1 MELHAS
7 DIVALYRPS
16 LCENRLLRRERGEPE
31 SEPSAFDEV
40 LHRLGIRHEREHLS
54 TLGPH
59 LDLSSAAF
67 PERFHRTAEAI
78 FNREPVLYQPAFQVT
93 VVLDG
98 LQTVIV
104 GVPDFLIWSNDG
116 YLIRDSKLSRH
127 IDQENHPEILLQ
139 VQAYAWLY
147 EQSTHTAAKSLQVHS
162 GTNDI
167 VEVPYDGGIAALT
180 ELKRVLAIKR
190 RTGQPYEPV
199 GWSKCT
205 GCGFGE
211 PCLDRAEQEHDVALL
226 VGVDQN
232 LAKTLHARGV
242 HTWQELLATFDV
254 QSLSDLKRPWGAG
267 TQRVGKKAE
276 GILRSAK
283 AMENR
288 QERVIAAP
296 ALPQAANYVMFDL
309 EGMPPHLTELDKIY
323 LWGMQVYGK
332 NPNGFMPAVAG
343 FGPDGD
349 REGWLAFLETAR
361 QVFGQYGDVPFVHWA
376 PYEKTYLSKYIDRY
390 GDVNGTAARVKANLL
405 DLLPV
410 TQASVVLPLPSY
422 SLKVVEEY
430 VGYKRTQTEYGGD
443 WAMAMFIEAT
453 ETSDE
458 GRRQQLMTEILQY
471 NKEDLEATW
480 AVFEWLKMKT
490 PLANRA

>member
-1 MELHAS
+1 M
-7 DIVALYRPS
+7 
-16 LCENRLLRRERGEPE
+16 
-31 SEPSAFDEV
+31 
-40 LHRLGIRHEREHLS
+40 
-54 TLGPH
+54 
-59 LDLSSAAF
+59 
-67 PERFHRTAEAI
+67 
-78 FNREPVLYQPAFQVT
+78 YQPAFEVAVT
-93 VVLDG
+93 LDG
-98 LQTVIV
+98 LQTAIV

-139 VQAYAWLY
+139 VQAYGWLY
-147 EQSTHTAAKSLQVHS
+147 EQSTHTAVKSLQVHC

-180 ELKRVLAIKR
+180 ELKRILAIKR
-190 RTGQPYEPV
+190 RSGQPYEPV

-254 QSLSDLKRPWGAG
+254 QTLSDLKRPWGAG

-283 AMENR
+283 AMEHK
-288 QERVIAAP
+288 QERVIA
-296 ALPQAANYVMFDL
+296 
-309 EGMPPHLTELDKIY
+309 GH
-323 LWGMQVYGK
+323 
-332 NPNGFMPAVAG
+332 
-343 FGPDGD
+343 
-349 REGWLAFLETAR
+349 
-361 QVFGQYGDVPFVHWA
+361 
-376 PYEKTYLSKYIDRY
+376 
-390 GDVNGTAARVKANLL
+390 
-405 DLLPV
+405 
-410 TQASVVLPLPSY
+410 
-422 SLKVVEEY
+422 
-430 VGYKRTQTEYGGD
+430 YKRTQSEYGGD

-458 GRRQQLMTEILQY
+458 SKRQQLMGQILQY
-471 NKEDLEATW
+471 NREDLEATW
-480 AVFEWLKMKT
+480 VVLEWLRKKT
-490 PLANRA
+490 P